1 MVDGTGTWG
10 IAVEGIRFQCSVST
24 YSSIFLPPFSCR
36 KRKRCQKALRTPR
49 GQSDVIFGFGE
60 EAANLNA
67 DTIGIEI
74 KEQVS
79 GTQLNRLCKHQVD

>member
-1 MVDGTGTWG
+1 
-10 IAVEGIRFQCSVST
+10 
-24 YSSIFLPPFSCR
+24 
-36 KRKRCQKALRTPR
+36 
-49 GQSDVIFGFGE
+49 VIFGFGE